1 MDAFASEVI
10 RTNAPP
16 HVHRSSR
23 TNAPPHVH
31 RSRITNSW
39 STLCHPS
46 HPRPGNSMSCP
57 RMRDNSQTGL
67 ACPPPLSL
75 PTPSPPP
82 NRWPDQFFQTR
93 RYQLLV
99 SPTTTCRQLQE
110 IPNERTGHQEA
121 PNRRPLH
128 TMIRKHQSEGTEE
141 APKRHRRSTE
151 LKGGR

>member
-99 SPTTTCRQLQE
+99 SSLFRIAAFSLRGTRVPGG
-110 IPNERTGHQEA
+110 ERSG
-121 PNRRPLH
+121 
-128 TMIRKHQSEGTEE
+128 KHQSEGTEE